1 MSKSDRTLLNKV
13 AMADNPS
20 LTPEFP
26 AAENMIENPTSGD
39 SGRKVGAGHAGQWI
53 ASGWRLFRRQ
63 PGIWVLLTLV
73 FGLIAIVLSVIPVF
87 GQLALVLLGPVFVG
101 GMMLACRKV
110 ERGEELDLAD
120 LFAGFRRNT
129 GSLITVALIG
139 LAFIIAIVIPIT
151 LLTGA
156 GAMFASMAGADSA
169 AMVGAG
175 ALLGFLLILA
185 LTLPV
190 NMALW
195 FAPALVILED
205 QAPTRAVARS
215 FRACIRN
222 LVPFVL
228 YGLILF
234 VLAFI
239 ASLPLGL
246 GWLVL
251 GPVVVGSVY
260 AAYQDI
266 FGQR

>member
-1 MSKSDRTLLNKV
+1 
-13 AMADNPS
+13 MADIPS
-20 LTPEFP
+20 LTPESS
-26 AAENMIENPTSGD
+26 AAESILETPASVDG
-39 SGRKVGAGHAGQWI
+39 GRTVGAGHAGQWI

-73 FGLIAIVLSVIPVF
+73 FGLIAVALSIIPVL
-87 GQLALVLLGPVFVG
+87 GQLALVLLGPVFAG
-101 GMMLACRKV
+101 GMMLGCRKA
-110 ERGEELDLAD
+110 ERGDELELAD

-139 LAFIIAIVIPIT
+139 LALIIAIVVPMT

-156 GAMFASMAGADSA
+156 GAMFATMAGADSG
-169 AMVGAG
+169 AMIGAG

-185 LTLPV
+185 LTIPV

-205 QAPTRAVARS
+205 QAPTRAVAKS
-215 FRACIRN
+215 FRACLRN
-222 LVPFVL
+222 LVPFLL

-234 VLAFI
+234 VLAFM
-239 ASLPLGL
+239 ASIPLGL

-266 FGQR
+266 FGTR

>member
-1 MSKSDRTLLNKV
+1 MT
-13 AMADNPS
+13 MADHPS
-20 LTPEFP
+20 LTPESS
-26 AAENMIENPTSGD
+26 AAESIIESRTFIDG
-39 SGRKVGAGHAGQWI
+39 GRTVGAGHGSRWI

-73 FGLIAIVLSVIPVF
+73 FGLIAIALTVIPLF

-101 GMMLACRKV
+101 GMMLGCRKV
-110 ERGEELDLAD
+110 ERGEELELAD
-120 LFAGFRRNT
+120 LFAGFRHNT
-129 GSLITVALIG
+129 GSLVTVALIG
-139 LAFIIAIVIPIT
+139 LALIIAIVVPMT

-156 GAMFASMAGADSA
+156 GAMFANMAGPDPT
-169 AMVGAG
+169 AMVGTG

-185 LTLPV
+185 LTIPV

-195 FAPALVILED
+195 FAPALVMLED
-205 QAPTRAVARS
+205 QRPARAVGQS
-215 FRACIRN
+215 FRACIKN
-222 LVPFVL
+222 LLPFVL

-234 VLAFI
+234 VLAFV
-239 ASLPLGL
+239 ASIPLGL

-266 FGQR
+266 FSRS